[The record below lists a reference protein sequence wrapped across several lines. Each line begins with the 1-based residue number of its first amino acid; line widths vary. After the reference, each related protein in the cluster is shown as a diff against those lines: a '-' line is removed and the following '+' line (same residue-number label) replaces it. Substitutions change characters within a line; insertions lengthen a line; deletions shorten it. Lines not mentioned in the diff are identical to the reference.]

1 MVTISTI
8 INGAVKLS
16 DSFKVQRASGNA
28 VLIVDDNEKNARYN
42 NVWIK
47 SDNVIINNGTINVR
61 YHAYKVT
68 KWFFG
73 AFNA

>member
-1 MVTISTI
+1 MVTISAI
-8 INGAVKLS
+8 INGTVKLS
-16 DSFKVQRASGNA
+16 DSFKVQRTSGNA

-42 NVWIK
+42 HIWIK
-47 SDNVIINNGTINVR
+47 KDNIIDNNGINVR
-61 YHAYKVT
+61 YHAYKSA

>member
-8 INGAVKLS
+8 INGAVKIS
-16 DSFKVQRASGNA
+16 DNFRIEKTSGNA
-28 VLIVDDNEKNARYN
+28 ILIIDENEKNARYN
-42 NVWIK
+42 YVWVK
-47 SDNVIINNGTINVR
+47 SDNVIIENGTINLR
-61 YHAYKVT
+61 YHAYKAA